1 MTFNK
6 DFLFFLYTNR
16 EKNNV
21 FNGKEVAKM
30 ILFSILAIITLI
42 LLVAAILIVSIGGT
56 AFIIIFADVL
66 VCIAILVWIMWR
78 LIKKKR

>member
-6 DFLFFLYTNR
+6 DFLFLIYR

-42 LLVAAILIVSIGGT
+42 LLVSAILIVSIGGA

>member
-1 MTFNK
+1 MIFNK
-6 DFLFFLYTNR
+6 DFLFLINR
-16 EKNNV
+16 EKNNH

-42 LLVAAILIVSIGGT
+42 LLVSAILIVSIGGA

>member
-1 MTFNK
+1 
-6 DFLFFLYTNR
+6 
-16 EKNNV
+16 
-21 FNGKEVAKM
+21 M
-30 ILFSILAIITLI
+30 ILFSILAIIMLI
-42 LLVAAILIVSIGGT
+42 LLVAAILIVSIGGA

>member
-1 MTFNK
+1 MAFNK
-6 DFLFFLYTNR
+6 DFLFLYANR

-30 ILFSILAIITLI
+30 ILFSILAVITLI
-42 LLVAAILIVSIGGT
+42 LLVAAILIVSIGGA

>member
-6 DFLFFLYTNR
+6 DFFFLIYR

-42 LLVAAILIVSIGGT
+42 LLVSAILIVSIGGA